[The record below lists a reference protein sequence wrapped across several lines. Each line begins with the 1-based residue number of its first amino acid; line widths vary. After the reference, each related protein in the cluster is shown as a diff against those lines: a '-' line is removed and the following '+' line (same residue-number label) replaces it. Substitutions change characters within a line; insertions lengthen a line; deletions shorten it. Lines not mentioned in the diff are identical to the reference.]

1 MGLCRGMLFY
11 RPERVEA
18 PLAADGR
25 RRPSNAQY
33 GCWLSHKIVCANA
46 AVLLERADDI
56 PILVLEDDFRFL
68 PSWTSAKRRHIQR
81 VLRRYYLGHV
91 PLYGGY
97 PVLSRRWP
105 FVRGSLWRL
114 RPLMTHAYIVS
125 ARGRAQIAASTPMN
139 HRRPCGL
146 MGVFD
151 AWCAT
156 HLEAYGHMPGLVG
169 QQSVNPSGRG
179 LNPKER
185 FIDFHCRHNALVE
198 WPALFLLPSAVVALL
213 AFALRSPS
221 FLLLCLVILI
231 LVLVH
236 LF

>member
-139 HRRPCGL
+139 HRRPCGFL
-146 MGVFD
+146 WACSTRGVRLIWKRMDTCPVSSDSKVSTRPAAVSIPRSGSSIFI
-151 AWCAT
+151 AAT
-156 HLEAYGHMPGLVG
+156 MRSSNG
-169 QQSVNPSGRG
+169 
-179 LNPKER
+179 
-185 FIDFHCRHNALVE
+185 
-198 WPALFLLPSAVVALL
+198 
-213 AFALRSPS
+213 LRSFSSRPPS
-221 FLLLCLVILI
+221 LLS
-231 LVLVH
+231 
-236 LF
+236 